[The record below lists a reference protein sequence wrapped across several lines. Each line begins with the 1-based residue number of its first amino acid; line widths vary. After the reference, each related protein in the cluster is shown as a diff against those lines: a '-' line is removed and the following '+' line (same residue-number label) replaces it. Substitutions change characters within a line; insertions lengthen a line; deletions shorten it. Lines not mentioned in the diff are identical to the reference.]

1 MKKLLILL
9 LCPLLLCGCRQKPNG
24 YLITAIA
31 IDYDGGLYTVWYEA
45 IITNTEKSDQKR
57 EVLSARGFTYKEAIR
72 EIEKQATEE
81 IILSHCGAVIIGDG
95 ITRLKLVNIIRYCKE
110 HGDITLSIQFL
121 RCGNIEKLLKT
132 DPLSSVSVGY
142 DLVSMLKTQKP
153 NEKNRLF
160 EIYKNQNPILS
171 KIKLTEKGYYFE

>member
-9 LCPLLLCGCRQKPNG
+9 LCPLLLCGCEQKPNG
-24 YLITAIA
+24 YLITTIA

-57 EVLSARGFTYKEAIR
+57 EVISARGFTYKEAMR
-72 EIEKQATEE
+72 EIEKQATEGL
-81 IILSHCGAVIIGDG
+81 ILSHCGVVIVGDG
-95 ITRLKLVNIIRYCKE
+95 VTRTKLGGIMRYCKE

-132 DPLSSVSVGY
+132 DPISSISVGY
-142 DLVSMLKTQKP
+142 DLVSMLKTQKS
-153 NEKNRLF
+153 NEKTRLF
-160 EIYKNQNPILS
+160 EIYKNQNPILP